1 MPQQLEKIA
10 FRTSATARGG
20 RTGHVMSADGV
31 IDLDLAWPGSTAE
44 PVANPETLFAA
55 GYAACFQ
62 NAMINRAKRF
72 GIDASEST
80 VTAEVCLGSTGDGGY
95 GIAVAL
101 RIQIPNADLEAAGEL
116 VALAHQFC
124 PYSRATRNN
133 IEVSLE
139 LV

>member
-1 MPQQLEKIA
+1 MPQQLEKVT
-10 FRTSATARGG
+10 FSTSATARGG
-20 RTGHVMSADGV
+20 RTGHVTSADGV
-31 IDLDLAWPGSTAE
+31 VDLDLAWPGTTAE

-55 GYAACFQ
+55 AYAACFQ

-72 GIDASEST
+72 GIDASDST
-80 VTAEVCLGSTGDGGY
+80 VTAEVSFGPTGDGGY

-101 RIQIPNADLEAAGEL
+101 RIHIPNADAQAADEL
-116 VALAHQFC
+116 VQLAHHFC
-124 PYSRATRNN
+124 PYSRATRDN